1 MRSEKIAGAVE
12 IVEGQARKRS
22 QGWVDYTLLVKVTNE
37 AQPVAVALI
46 EAKGKEADEALGRLR
61 GN

>member
-1 MRSEKIAGAVE
+1 MD
-12 IVEGQARKRS
+12 IVEGQARKLS
-22 QGWVDYTLLVKVTNE
+22 QGRVDYPLRVKVTSE